1 MRDIT
6 GCGFFAVHILL
17 CYALRSPE
25 SAITHAPGACC
36 FLGKIIDA
44 LSAGVF
50 YEIAAGHFCRLGK
63 AHEVKERRGDVSE
76 YTAFSERYAAA

>member
-1 MRDIT
+1 MGDII

-17 CYALRSPE
+17 CYALRSPK
-25 SAITHAPGACC
+25 SAIAHAPGACR
-36 FLGKIIDA
+36 FIGSFIGA

-76 YTAFSERYAAA
+76 YAVFAQCYAAA